1 MLNFIFERGFIM
13 KLSMWMI
20 ANRLHNVDLDL
31 SHISDHAPMNLKSA
45 RRTYA
50 TNCVHVYQDG
60 NDSVCKNEEDYF
72 VIKNLEASTAVE
84 IVQSVFDYYNDWDAF
99 IRESAENGDFQMVVH
114 KSWHIFHNPIV
125 LMDSNWNVLAL
136 SNQYDENSV
145 DSEWLYLKK
154 YGACSPSIYDYFQK
168 DLTNNFISTTAQ
180 YYHVNNPKITDCISS
195 LIVYQNN
202 ICGRINVLE
211 KDRPLNRGDMQV
223 IDYLTKTIALAMNVH
238 GNKKNK
244 NYHSVYHELLLGHY
258 VNDDRLRSW
267 LDYKSWSPTE
277 NFYLYVLSTTIQ
289 EGDPRFFTLT
299 RNQLSRLLTKC
310 EFTVVDNNL
319 VMIVRK
325 EDHAKNLV
333 STLLDFNKD
342 SHFVIGKSLLFHDIR
357 QCKYFYDQVLFA
369 LKHKKQDDESI
380 IDFYNYAIEF
390 LIRKNTPN
398 LLIKACHPDIVSL
411 WEQDKDRSLERLKT
425 FKVYL
430 NNERS
435 LLNSAQELFIH
446 RNTMVYRI
454 NKILDSLTTGDLEDV
469 YTRDYMKLS
478 IRVLEIFAKEL

>member
-1 MLNFIFERGFIM
+1 
-13 KLSMWMI
+13 
-20 ANRLHNVDLDL
+20 
-31 SHISDHAPMNLKSA
+31 
-45 RRTYA
+45 
-50 TNCVHVYQDG
+50 
-60 NDSVCKNEEDYF
+60 
-72 VIKNLEASTAVE
+72 
-84 IVQSVFDYYNDWDAF
+84 
-99 IRESAENGDFQMVVH
+99 
-114 KSWHIFHNPIV
+114 
-125 LMDSNWNVLAL
+125 
-136 SNQYDENSV
+136 
-145 DSEWLYLKK
+145 
-154 YGACSPSIYDYFQK
+154 
-168 DLTNNFISTTAQ
+168 
-180 YYHVNNPKITDCISS
+180 
-195 LIVYQNN
+195 
-202 ICGRINVLE
+202 
-211 KDRPLNRGDMQV
+211 
-223 IDYLTKTIALAMNVH
+223 
-238 GNKKNK
+238 
-244 NYHSVYHELLLGHY
+244 
-258 VNDDRLRSW
+258 
-267 LDYKSWSPTE
+267 
-277 NFYLYVLSTTIQ
+277 
-289 EGDPRFFTLT
+289 
-299 RNQLSRLLTKC
+299 
-310 EFTVVDNNL
+310 
-319 VMIVRK
+319 MIVRK

>member
-1 MLNFIFERGFIM
+1 M
-13 KLSMWMI
+13 
-20 ANRLHNVDLDL
+20 
-31 SHISDHAPMNLKSA
+31 
-45 RRTYA
+45 
-50 TNCVHVYQDG
+50 
-60 NDSVCKNEEDYF
+60 
-72 VIKNLEASTAVE
+72 
-84 IVQSVFDYYNDWDAF
+84 
-99 IRESAENGDFQMVVH
+99 
-114 KSWHIFHNPIV
+114 
-125 LMDSNWNVLAL
+125 
-136 SNQYDENSV
+136 
-145 DSEWLYLKK
+145 
-154 YGACSPSIYDYFQK
+154 
-168 DLTNNFISTTAQ
+168 
-180 YYHVNNPKITDCISS
+180 
-195 LIVYQNN
+195 
-202 ICGRINVLE
+202 
-211 KDRPLNRGDMQV
+211 
-223 IDYLTKTIALAMNVH
+223 
-238 GNKKNK
+238 
-244 NYHSVYHELLLGHY
+244 
-258 VNDDRLRSW
+258 
-267 LDYKSWSPTE
+267 
-277 NFYLYVLSTTIQ
+277 
-289 EGDPRFFTLT
+289 
-299 RNQLSRLLTKC
+299 
-310 EFTVVDNNL
+310 
-319 VMIVRK
+319 
-325 EDHAKNLV
+325 
-333 STLLDFNKD
+333 LDFNKD